1 MLHVISSAMHKEDL
15 HLPFSLPEEW
25 VGNHQCVAV
34 LTGGTEALFLQLVNE
49 GKVSL
54 KEPVYII
61 ASGYSN
67 SLAASLEILSWIQQH
82 GGTGR
87 VVTSA
92 EQADESTDFKFQ
104 DFKIS
109 DFKFLISAKAS
120 NDRLTPCKISRFQ
133 DFKIGDEGSN
143 VQILKSSNNAK
154 GLRLGVVG
162 EPSDW
167 LIASKV
173 DDAYILEQTGI
184 QLVHIPIEEVS
195 SLGEVDGGMAGAERI
210 YERLKEIVAHYEL
223 DGLTL
228 RCFDLL
234 TTVKNTGCIALS
246 HLNDEG
252 IPASCEGDIPLLL
265 TMILAKQK
273 YGQIGFQVNPARIG
287 DDGKMLFAHCTIPLK
302 MTSSHVYDT
311 HFESGIGVGI
321 HGELPTGK
329 YRLMKLSADLK
340 QLVDEPVE
348 LVANQYE
355 KNLCRTQVWL
365 QATPELAKQL
375 LTHPLANHH
384 LLIREKENEELKI
397 KN

>member
-1 MLHVISSAMHKEDL
+1 MLHVLASAIHKEEL
-15 HLPFSLPEEW
+15 NLPFQLPEEF
-25 VGNHQCVAV
+25 VENHQCVAV
-34 LTGGTEALFLQLVNE
+34 LTGGSEALFLRLVDE

-54 KEPVYII
+54 KEPIFII

-67 SLAASLEILSWIQQH
+67 SLAASLEILAWIQQH
-82 GGTGR
+82 KGSGR
-87 VVTSA
+87 VVTSP
-92 EQADESTDFKFQ
+92 EQINNS
-104 DFKIS
+104 
-109 DFKFLISAKAS
+109 
-120 NDRLTPCKISRFQ
+120 
-133 DFKIGDEGSN
+133 
-143 VQILKSSNNAK
+143 VLKRTN
-154 GLRLGVVG
+154 LRLGVVG

-173 DDAYILEQTGI
+173 DDAYIYEQTGI
-184 QLVHIPIEEVS
+184 RMVHIPIEEVT
-195 SLGEVDGGMAGAERI
+195 SLGEVDGGMAGAEQI
-210 YERLKEIVAHYEL
+210 YQRLKEIVARYNL
-223 DGLTL
+223 NGLTL

-302 MTSSHVYDT
+302 MTTSHVFDT

-321 HGELPTGK
+321 HGELPLGK
-329 YRLMKLSADLK
+329 YRLMKLSTDLT

-355 KNLCRTQVWL
+355 QNLCRTQVWL
-365 QATPELAKQL
+365 QATPKLAHQL
-375 LTHPLANHH
+375 LTQPLQNHH
-384 LLIREKENEELKI
+384 LLIREV
-397 KN
+397 

>member
-1 MLHVISSAMHKEDL
+1 MLHVLASAIHKEEL
-15 HLPFSLPEEW
+15 NLPFQLPEEF
-25 VGNHQCVAV
+25 VENHQCVAV
-34 LTGGTEALFLQLVNE
+34 LTGGSEALFLRLVDE

-54 KEPVYII
+54 KEPIFII

-67 SLAASLEILSWIQQH
+67 SLAASLEILAWIQQH
-82 GGTGR
+82 KGSGR
-87 VVTSA
+87 VVTSP
-92 EQADESTDFKFQ
+92 EQINNS
-104 DFKIS
+104 
-109 DFKFLISAKAS
+109 
-120 NDRLTPCKISRFQ
+120 
-133 DFKIGDEGSN
+133 
-143 VQILKSSNNAK
+143 VLKRTN
-154 GLRLGVVG
+154 LRLGVIG

-173 DDAYILEQTGI
+173 DDAYIFEQTGI
-184 QLVHIPIEEVS
+184 RMVHIPIEEVT
-195 SLGEVDGGMAGAERI
+195 SLGEVDGGMAGAEQI
-210 YERLKEIVAHYEL
+210 YQRLKEIVARYNL
-223 DGLTL
+223 NGLTL

-302 MTSSHVYDT
+302 MTTSHVFDT

-321 HGELPTGK
+321 HGELPLGK
-329 YRLMKLSADLK
+329 YRLMKLSTDLT

-355 KNLCRTQVWL
+355 QNLCRTQVWL
-365 QATPELAKQL
+365 QATPKLAHQL
-375 LTHPLANHH
+375 LTQPLQNHH
-384 LLIREKENEELKI
+384 LLIREV
-397 KN
+397 

>member
-1 MLHVISSAMHKEDL
+1 MLHVLASAIHKEEL
-15 HLPFSLPEEW
+15 NLPFQLPEEF
-25 VGNHQCVAV
+25 VENHQCVAV
-34 LTGGTEALFLQLVNE
+34 LTGGSEALFLRLVDE

-54 KEPVYII
+54 KEPIFII

-67 SLAASLEILSWIQQH
+67 SLAASLEILAWIQQH
-82 GGTGR
+82 KGSGR
-87 VVTSA
+87 VVTSP
-92 EQADESTDFKFQ
+92 EQINNS
-104 DFKIS
+104 
-109 DFKFLISAKAS
+109 
-120 NDRLTPCKISRFQ
+120 
-133 DFKIGDEGSN
+133 
-143 VQILKSSNNAK
+143 VLKRTN
-154 GLRLGVVG
+154 LRLGVVG

-173 DDAYILEQTGI
+173 DDAYIYEQTGI
-184 QLVHIPIEEVS
+184 RMVHIPIEEVT
-195 SLGEVDGGMAGAERI
+195 SLGEVDGGMAGAEQI
-210 YERLKEIVAHYEL
+210 YQRLKEIVARYNL
-223 DGLTL
+223 NGLTL

-273 YGQIGFQVNPARIG
+273 YGQIGFQVNPARIC

-302 MTSSHVYDT
+302 MTTSHVFDT

-321 HGELPTGK
+321 HGELPLGK
-329 YRLMKLSADLK
+329 YRLMKLSTDLT

-355 KNLCRTQVWL
+355 QNLCRTQVWL
-365 QATPELAKQL
+365 QATPKLAHQL
-375 LTHPLANHH
+375 LTQPLQNHH
-384 LLIREKENEELKI
+384 LLIREV
-397 KN
+397 

>member
-1 MLHVISSAMHKEDL
+1 MLHVLASAIHREEL
-15 HLPFSLPEEW
+15 HLPFQLPEEF
-25 VGNHQCVAV
+25 VNNHQCVAV
-34 LTGGTEALFLQLVNE
+34 LSGGAEALFLKLVDE

-54 KEPVYII
+54 GEPIFII

-67 SLAASLEILSWIQQH
+67 SLAASLEILTWIQQH
-82 GGTGR
+82 KGAGR
-87 VVTSA
+87 VITSP
-92 EQADESTDFKFQ
+92 EQINNSEYGTNGTNGNN
-104 DFKIS
+104 
-109 DFKFLISAKAS
+109 LPSAYSVDSA
-120 NDRLTPCKISRFQ
+120 
-133 DFKIGDEGSN
+133 
-143 VQILKSSNNAK
+143 LKRTE
-154 GLRLGVVG
+154 LRLGVVG

-173 DDAYILEQTGI
+173 DDAYIYEKTGI
-184 QLVHIPIEEVS
+184 RMVHIPIEEVS
-195 SLGEVDGGMAGAERI
+195 SLGEVDRGMAGAELI
-210 YERLKEIVAHYEL
+210 YQRLKEIALRYNL
-223 DGLTL
+223 NGLTL

-246 HLNDEG
+246 HFNDEG

-302 MTSSHVYDT
+302 MTASHVYDT

-321 HGELPTGK
+321 HGELPLGK
-329 YRLMKLSADLK
+329 YRLMKLSADLTE
-340 QLVDEPVE
+340 LVDEPVE

-355 KNLCRTQVWL
+355 QNLCRTQVWL
-365 QATPELAKQL
+365 QATPELARQL

-384 LLIREKENEELKI
+384 LLIRDVK
-397 KN
+397 

>member
-15 HLPFSLPEEW
+15 HLPFSLPETF
-25 VGNHQCVAV
+25 VQKHQCVAV
-34 LTGGTEALFLQLVNE
+34 LTGGTEALFLQLVRE

-54 KEPVYII
+54 KEPIYIV

-87 VVTSA
+87 VVTSP
-92 EQADESTDFKFQ
+92 EQITDEVVSREQGTTAANSQ
-104 DFKIS
+104 WP
-109 DFKFLISAKAS
+109 KA
-120 NDRLTPCKISRFQ
+120 N
-133 DFKIGDEGSN
+133 
-143 VQILKSSNNAK
+143 

-184 QLVHIPIEEVS
+184 QLVHVPIDEVT
-195 SLGEVDGGMAGAERI
+195 SLGEVDGGMKGAEQI
-210 YERLKEIVAHYEL
+210 YERLKEIVARYEL
-223 DGLTL
+223 NGLTL

-234 TTVKNTGCIALS
+234 TTVKNTGCVALS

-273 YGQIGFQVNPARIG
+273 YGQVGFQVNPARIG
-287 DDGKMLFAHCTIPLK
+287 DDGRMLFAHCTVPLK
-302 MTSSHVYDT
+302 MTTSHVYDT

-321 HGELPTGK
+321 HGELPLGS
-329 YRLMKLSADLK
+329 YRLMKLSADLT

-355 KNLCRTQVWL
+355 PNLCRTQVWL
-365 QATPELAKQL
+365 QASTKVARQL

-384 LLIREKENEELKI
+384 LLIKV
-397 KN
+397 

>member
-1 MLHVISSAMHKEDL
+1 MLHVLASAIHKEEL
-15 HLPFSLPEEW
+15 NLPFQLPEEF
-25 VGNHQCVAV
+25 VENHQCVAV
-34 LTGGTEALFLQLVNE
+34 LTGGSEALFLRLVDE

-54 KEPVYII
+54 KEPIFII

-67 SLAASLEILSWIQQH
+67 SLAASLEILAWIQQH
-82 GGTGR
+82 KGSGR
-87 VVTSA
+87 VVTSP
-92 EQADESTDFKFQ
+92 EQINNS
-104 DFKIS
+104 
-109 DFKFLISAKAS
+109 
-120 NDRLTPCKISRFQ
+120 
-133 DFKIGDEGSN
+133 
-143 VQILKSSNNAK
+143 VLKRTN
-154 GLRLGVVG
+154 LRLGVIG

-173 DDAYILEQTGI
+173 DDAYIYEQTGI
-184 QLVHIPIEEVS
+184 RMVHIPIEEVT
-195 SLGEVDGGMAGAERI
+195 SLGEVDGGMAGAEQI
-210 YERLKEIVAHYEL
+210 YQRLKEIVARYNL
-223 DGLTL
+223 NGLTL

-302 MTSSHVYDT
+302 MTTSHVFDT

-321 HGELPTGK
+321 HGELPLGK
-329 YRLMKLSADLK
+329 YRLMKLSTDLT

-355 KNLCRTQVWL
+355 QNLCRTQVWL
-365 QATPELAKQL
+365 QATPKLAHQL
-375 LTHPLANHH
+375 LTQPLQNHH
-384 LLIREKENEELKI
+384 LLIREV
-397 KN
+397 

>member
-1 MLHVISSAMHKEDL
+1 MLHVLASAIHKEEL
-15 HLPFSLPEEW
+15 NLPFQLPEEF
-25 VGNHQCVAV
+25 VENHQCVAV
-34 LTGGTEALFLQLVNE
+34 LTGGSEALFLRLVDE

-54 KEPVYII
+54 KEPIFII

-67 SLAASLEILSWIQQH
+67 SLAASLEILAWIQQH
-82 GGTGR
+82 KGSGR
-87 VVTSA
+87 VVTSP
-92 EQADESTDFKFQ
+92 EQINNS
-104 DFKIS
+104 
-109 DFKFLISAKAS
+109 
-120 NDRLTPCKISRFQ
+120 
-133 DFKIGDEGSN
+133 
-143 VQILKSSNNAK
+143 VLKRTN
-154 GLRLGVVG
+154 LRLGVVG

-173 DDAYILEQTGI
+173 DDAYIYEQTGI
-184 QLVHIPIEEVS
+184 RMVHIPIEEVT
-195 SLGEVDGGMAGAERI
+195 SLGEVDGGMTGAEQI
-210 YERLKEIVAHYEL
+210 YQRLKEIVARYNL
-223 DGLTL
+223 NGLTL

-302 MTSSHVYDT
+302 MTTSHVFDT

-321 HGELPTGK
+321 HGELPLGK
-329 YRLMKLSADLK
+329 YRLMKLSTDLT

-355 KNLCRTQVWL
+355 QNLCRTQVWL
-365 QATPELAKQL
+365 QATPKLAHQL
-375 LTHPLANHH
+375 LTQPLQNHH
-384 LLIREKENEELKI
+384 LLIREV
-397 KN
+397 

>member
-1 MLHVISSAMHKEDL
+1 MLHVLASAIHKEEL
-15 HLPFSLPEEW
+15 NLPFQLPEEF
-25 VGNHQCVAV
+25 VENHQCVAV
-34 LTGGTEALFLQLVNE
+34 LTGGSEALFLRLVDE

-54 KEPVYII
+54 KEPIFII

-67 SLAASLEILSWIQQH
+67 SLAASLEILAWIQQH
-82 GGTGR
+82 KGSGR
-87 VVTSA
+87 VVTSP
-92 EQADESTDFKFQ
+92 EQINNTA
-104 DFKIS
+104 
-109 DFKFLISAKAS
+109 
-120 NDRLTPCKISRFQ
+120 
-133 DFKIGDEGSN
+133 
-143 VQILKSSNNAK
+143 LKRTN
-154 GLRLGVVG
+154 LRLGVIG

-173 DDAYILEQTGI
+173 DDAYIYEQTGI
-184 QLVHIPIEEVS
+184 RMVHIPIEEVT
-195 SLGEVDGGMAGAERI
+195 SLGEVDGGMAGAEQI
-210 YERLKEIVAHYEL
+210 YQRLKEIVARYNL
-223 DGLTL
+223 NGLTL

-302 MTSSHVYDT
+302 MTTSHVFDT

-321 HGELPTGK
+321 HGELPLGK
-329 YRLMKLSADLK
+329 YRLMKLSTDLT

-355 KNLCRTQVWL
+355 QNLCRTQVWL
-365 QATPELAKQL
+365 QATPELAHQL
-375 LTHPLANHH
+375 LTRPLQNHH
-384 LLIREKENEELKI
+384 LLIREV
-397 KN
+397 

>member
-1 MLHVISSAMHKEDL
+1 MLHVLASAIHKEEL
-15 HLPFSLPEEW
+15 NLPFQLPEEF
-25 VGNHQCVAV
+25 VENHQCVAV
-34 LTGGTEALFLQLVNE
+34 LTGGSEALFLRLVDE

-54 KEPVYII
+54 KEPIFII

-67 SLAASLEILSWIQQH
+67 SLAASLEILAWIQQH
-82 GGTGR
+82 KGSGR
-87 VVTSA
+87 VVTSP
-92 EQADESTDFKFQ
+92 EQINNCA
-104 DFKIS
+104 
-109 DFKFLISAKAS
+109 
-120 NDRLTPCKISRFQ
+120 
-133 DFKIGDEGSN
+133 
-143 VQILKSSNNAK
+143 LKRTN
-154 GLRLGVVG
+154 LRLGVIG

-173 DDAYILEQTGI
+173 DDAYIYEQTGI
-184 QLVHIPIEEVS
+184 RMVHIPIEEVS
-195 SLGEVDGGMAGAERI
+195 SLGEVDGGMAGAEQI
-210 YERLKEIVAHYEL
+210 YQRLKEIVARYNL
-223 DGLTL
+223 NGLTL

-252 IPASCEGDIPLLL
+252 IPASCEGDVPLLL

-302 MTSSHVYDT
+302 MTTSHVFDT

-321 HGELPTGK
+321 HGELPLGK
-329 YRLMKLSADLK
+329 YRLMKLSTDLT

-355 KNLCRTQVWL
+355 QNLCRTQVWL
-365 QATPELAKQL
+365 QATPKLAHQL
-375 LTHPLANHH
+375 LTQPLQNHH
-384 LLIREKENEELKI
+384 LLIREV
-397 KN
+397 

>member
-1 MLHVISSAMHKEDL
+1 MLHVLASAIHKEEL
-15 HLPFSLPEEW
+15 NLPFQLPEEF
-25 VGNHQCVAV
+25 VENHQCVAV
-34 LTGGTEALFLQLVNE
+34 LTGGSEALFLRLVDE

-54 KEPVYII
+54 KEPIFII

-67 SLAASLEILSWIQQH
+67 SLAASLEILAWIQQH
-82 GGTGR
+82 KGSGR
-87 VVTSA
+87 VVTSP
-92 EQADESTDFKFQ
+92 EQINNS
-104 DFKIS
+104 
-109 DFKFLISAKAS
+109 
-120 NDRLTPCKISRFQ
+120 P
-133 DFKIGDEGSN
+133 
-143 VQILKSSNNAK
+143 LKRTN
-154 GLRLGVVG
+154 LRLGVIG

-173 DDAYILEQTGI
+173 DDAYIYEQTGI
-184 QLVHIPIEEVS
+184 RMVHIPIEEVT
-195 SLGEVDGGMAGAERI
+195 SLGEVDGGMAGAELS
-210 YERLKEIVAHYEL
+210 YQRLKEIVARYNL
-223 DGLTL
+223 NGLTL

-302 MTSSHVYDT
+302 MTTSHVFDT

-321 HGELPTGK
+321 HGELPLGK
-329 YRLMKLSADLK
+329 YRLMKLSTDLT

-355 KNLCRTQVWL
+355 QNLCRTQVWL
-365 QATPELAKQL
+365 QATPKLAHQL
-375 LTHPLANHH
+375 LTQPLQNHH
-384 LLIREKENEELKI
+384 LLIREV
-397 KN
+397 

>member
-1 MLHVISSAMHKEDL
+1 MLHVLASAIHKEEL
-15 HLPFSLPEEW
+15 NLPFQLPEEF
-25 VGNHQCVAV
+25 VENHQCVAV
-34 LTGGTEALFLQLVNE
+34 LTGGSEALFLRLVDE

-54 KEPVYII
+54 KEPIFII

-67 SLAASLEILSWIQQH
+67 SLAASLEILAWIQQH
-82 GGTGR
+82 KGSGR
-87 VVTSA
+87 VVTSP
-92 EQADESTDFKFQ
+92 EQINNT
-104 DFKIS
+104 
-109 DFKFLISAKAS
+109 
-120 NDRLTPCKISRFQ
+120 
-133 DFKIGDEGSN
+133 
-143 VQILKSSNNAK
+143 VLKRTN
-154 GLRLGVVG
+154 LRLGVVG

-173 DDAYILEQTGI
+173 DDAYIYEQTGI
-184 QLVHIPIEEVS
+184 RMVHIPIEEVT
-195 SLGEVDGGMAGAERI
+195 SLGEVDGGMAGAEQI
-210 YERLKEIVAHYEL
+210 YQRLKEIVARYNL
-223 DGLTL
+223 NGLTL

-302 MTSSHVYDT
+302 MTTSHVFDT

-321 HGELPTGK
+321 HGELPLGK
-329 YRLMKLSADLK
+329 YRLMKLSTDLT

-355 KNLCRTQVWL
+355 QNLCRTQVWL
-365 QATPELAKQL
+365 QATPKLAHQL
-375 LTHPLANHH
+375 LTQPLQNHH
-384 LLIREKENEELKI
+384 LLIRDV
-397 KN
+397 

>member
-15 HLPFSLPEEW
+15 HLPFSLPAEW
-25 VGNHQCVAV
+25 VSAHQCVAV
-34 LTGGTEALFLQLVNE
+34 LTGGTEASFLRLVNE
-49 GKVSL
+49 GKIL
-54 KEPVYII
+54 LNEPVFIL

-87 VVTSA
+87 VITSPELA
-92 EQADESTDFKFQ
+92 FDKQGAQMEPCSIEAPAA
-104 DFKIS
+104 
-109 DFKFLISAKAS
+109 SALRINDDDAS
-120 NDRLTPCKISRFQ
+120 FIRGN
-133 DFKIGDEGSN
+133 
-143 VQILKSSNNAK
+143 
-154 GLRLGVVG
+154 LRLGVVG

-167 LIASKV
+167 LIASQV

-184 QLVHIPIEEVS
+184 RLVHIPIDEVT
-195 SLGEVDGGMAGAERI
+195 SLGEVDGGMKGAELI
-210 YERLKEIVAHYEL
+210 YDRLKEIVARYEL
-223 DGLTL
+223 NGLTL

-273 YGQIGFQVNPARIG
+273 YGRIGFQVNPARIG

-302 MTSSHVYDT
+302 MTTSHSFTT

-321 HGELPTGK
+321 HGELPLGS

-348 LVANQYE
+348 LIANQYE
-355 KNLCRTQVWL
+355 PNLCRTQVWL
-365 QATPELAKQL
+365 QASTKVARQL
-375 LTHPLANHH
+375 LTQPLANHH
-384 LLIREKENEELKI
+384 LLVRV
-397 KN
+397 

>member
-1 MLHVISSAMHKEDL
+1 MLHTISSNMHKEAL
-15 HLPFSLPEEW
+15 SLPFYLPEEW
-25 VGNHQCVAV
+25 VSAHQCVAV
-34 LTGGTEALFLQLVNE
+34 LTGGTEALFLKLVNT

-54 KEPVYII
+54 AEPIYLL
-61 ASGYSN
+61 ASGQSN
-67 SLAASLEILSWIQQH
+67 SLAASLEILSWINQH

-87 VVTSA
+87 VLTSPEQITDVCQPALPAA
-92 EQADESTDFKFQ
+92 EPQLSKECLPHAE
-104 DFKIS
+104 
-109 DFKFLISAKAS
+109 
-120 NDRLTPCKISRFQ
+120 
-133 DFKIGDEGSN
+133 
-143 VQILKSSNNAK
+143 
-154 GLRLGVVG
+154 LRLGVVG

-167 LIASKV
+167 LIASHV
-173 DDAYILEQTGI
+173 DDMYVIEQTGI
-184 QLVHIPIEEVS
+184 RMVHIPIAEIT
-195 SLGEVDGGMAGAERI
+195 SLGEVDGGITGAERI
-210 YERLKEIVAHYEL
+210 YERLKEIVARSEL

-273 YGQIGFQVNPARIG
+273 YGQIGFQGNPARRG
-287 DDGKMLFAHCTIPLK
+287 DDGRLLFAHCTSPLK

-321 HGELPTGK
+321 HGELPLGK
-329 YRLMKLSADLK
+329 YRLMKLSGDLK
-340 QLVDEPVE
+340 HLVDEPVE

-355 KNLCRTQVWL
+355 PNLCRTQVWL
-365 QATPELAKQL
+365 QATPELAQQL

-384 LLIREKENEELKI
+384 LLIKA
-397 KN
+397 

>member
-1 MLHVISSAMHKEDL
+1 MLHVLASAIHKEEL
-15 HLPFSLPEEW
+15 NLPFQLPEEF
-25 VGNHQCVAV
+25 VENHQCVAV
-34 LTGGTEALFLQLVNE
+34 LTGGSEALFLRLVDE

-54 KEPVYII
+54 KEPIFII

-82 GGTGR
+82 KGSGR
-87 VVTSA
+87 VVTSP
-92 EQADESTDFKFQ
+92 EQINNT
-104 DFKIS
+104 
-109 DFKFLISAKAS
+109 
-120 NDRLTPCKISRFQ
+120 
-133 DFKIGDEGSN
+133 
-143 VQILKSSNNAK
+143 VLKRTN
-154 GLRLGVVG
+154 LRLGVVG

-173 DDAYILEQTGI
+173 DDAYIYEQTGI
-184 QLVHIPIEEVS
+184 RMVHIPIEEVT
-195 SLGEVDGGMAGAERI
+195 SLGEVDGGMAGAEQI
-210 YERLKEIVAHYEL
+210 YQRLKEIVARYNL
-223 DGLTL
+223 NGLTL

-302 MTSSHVYDT
+302 MTTSHVFDT

-321 HGELPTGK
+321 HGELPLGK
-329 YRLMKLSADLK
+329 YRLMKLSTDLT

-355 KNLCRTQVWL
+355 QNLCRTQVWL
-365 QATPELAKQL
+365 QATPKLAHQL
-375 LTHPLANHH
+375 LTQPLQNHH
-384 LLIREKENEELKI
+384 LLIRDV
-397 KN
+397 

>member
-1 MLHVISSAMHKEDL
+1 MLHVLASAIHKEEL
-15 HLPFSLPEEW
+15 NLPFQLPEEF
-25 VGNHQCVAV
+25 VENHQCVAV
-34 LTGGTEALFLQLVNE
+34 LTGGSEALFLRLVDE

-54 KEPVYII
+54 KEPIFII

-67 SLAASLEILSWIQQH
+67 SLAASLEILAWIQQH
-82 GGTGR
+82 KGSGR
-87 VVTSA
+87 VVTSP
-92 EQADESTDFKFQ
+92 EQ
-104 DFKIS
+104 INN
-109 DFKFLISAKAS
+109 SA
-120 NDRLTPCKISRFQ
+120 
-133 DFKIGDEGSN
+133 
-143 VQILKSSNNAK
+143 LKRTN
-154 GLRLGVVG
+154 LRLGVVG

-173 DDAYILEQTGI
+173 DDAYIYEQTGI
-184 QLVHIPIEEVS
+184 RMVHIPIEEVT
-195 SLGEVDGGMAGAERI
+195 SLGEVDGGMAGAEQI
-210 YERLKEIVAHYEL
+210 YQRLKEIVARYNL
-223 DGLTL
+223 NGLTL

-302 MTSSHVYDT
+302 MTTSHVFDT

-321 HGELPTGK
+321 HGELPLGK
-329 YRLMKLSADLK
+329 YRLMKLSTDLT

-355 KNLCRTQVWL
+355 QNLCRTQVWL
-365 QATPELAKQL
+365 QATPKLAHQL
-375 LTHPLANHH
+375 LTQPLQNHH
-384 LLIREKENEELKI
+384 LLIREV
-397 KN
+397 

>member
-1 MLHVISSAMHKEDL
+1 MLHIISSAMHMEDL
-15 HLPFSLPEEW
+15 HLPFQVPEEW
-25 VGNHQCVAV
+25 VNVHQCVAV
-34 LTGGTEALFLQLVNE
+34 LTGGTEALFLKLVDE
-49 GKVSL
+49 HKVSL
-54 KEPVYII
+54 DRPIFII

-67 SLAASLEILSWIQQH
+67 SLAASLEILSWVQQH
-82 GGTGR
+82 GCSGR
-87 VVTSA
+87 VLTSPDQIA
-92 EQADESTDFKFQ
+92 ELDQPSLADAF
-104 DFKIS
+104 
-109 DFKFLISAKAS
+109 AAS
-120 NDRLTPCKISRFQ
+120 SVPSLPRA
-133 DFKIGDEGSN
+133 E
-143 VQILKSSNNAK
+143 
-154 GLRLGVVG
+154 LRLGVVG

-173 DDAYILEQTGI
+173 DDAYVFEKTGI
-184 QLVHIPIEEVS
+184 RLVHIPIEEVS
-195 SLGEVDGGMAGAERI
+195 SLGVVDGGLKGAELI
-210 YERLKEIVAHYEL
+210 YKRLKEIVARYEL
-223 DGLTL
+223 NGLTL

-273 YGQIGFQVNPARIG
+273 YGRIGFQVNPARIG

-302 MTSSHVYDT
+302 MTVSHVLDT

-321 HGELPTGK
+321 HGELPLGK
-329 YRLMKLSADLK
+329 YRLMKLSNDLK

-355 KNLCRTQVWL
+355 QNLCRTQVWL
-365 QATPELAKQL
+365 QAKPELARQL

-384 LLIREKENEELKI
+384 LLIKE
-397 KN
+397 

>member
-1 MLHVISSAMHKEDL
+1 MLHVLASAIHKEEL
-15 HLPFSLPEEW
+15 NLPFQLPEEF
-25 VGNHQCVAV
+25 VENHQCVAV
-34 LTGGTEALFLQLVNE
+34 LTGGSEALFLRLVDE

-54 KEPVYII
+54 KEPIFII

-67 SLAASLEILSWIQQH
+67 SLAASLEILAWIQQH
-82 GGTGR
+82 KGSGR
-87 VVTSA
+87 VVTSP
-92 EQADESTDFKFQ
+92 EQINNCA
-104 DFKIS
+104 
-109 DFKFLISAKAS
+109 
-120 NDRLTPCKISRFQ
+120 
-133 DFKIGDEGSN
+133 
-143 VQILKSSNNAK
+143 LKRTN
-154 GLRLGVVG
+154 LRLGVIG

-173 DDAYILEQTGI
+173 DDAYIFEQTGI
-184 QLVHIPIEEVS
+184 RMVHIPIEEVT
-195 SLGEVDGGMAGAERI
+195 SLGEVDGGMAGAEQI
-210 YERLKEIVAHYEL
+210 YQRLKEIVARYNL
-223 DGLTL
+223 NGLTL

-252 IPASCEGDIPLLL
+252 IPAACEGDIPLLL

-302 MTSSHVYDT
+302 MTTSHVFDT

-321 HGELPTGK
+321 HGELPLGK
-329 YRLMKLSADLK
+329 YRLMKLSTDLT

-355 KNLCRTQVWL
+355 QNLCRTQVWL
-365 QATPELAKQL
+365 QATPKLAHQL
-375 LTHPLANHH
+375 LTQPLQNHH
-384 LLIREKENEELKI
+384 LLIREV
-397 KN
+397 

>member
-1 MLHVISSAMHKEDL
+1 MLHVLASAIHKEEL
-15 HLPFSLPEEW
+15 NLPFQLPEEF
-25 VGNHQCVAV
+25 VENHQCVAV
-34 LTGGTEALFLQLVNE
+34 LTGGSEALFLRLVDE

-54 KEPVYII
+54 KEPIFII

-67 SLAASLEILSWIQQH
+67 SLAASLEILAWIQQH
-82 GGTGR
+82 KGSGR
-87 VVTSA
+87 VVTSP
-92 EQADESTDFKFQ
+92 EQ
-104 DFKIS
+104 I
-109 DFKFLISAKAS
+109 
-120 NDRLTPCKISRFQ
+120 
-133 DFKIGDEGSN
+133 
-143 VQILKSSNNAK
+143 NNSVLRRTN
-154 GLRLGVVG
+154 LRLGVIG

-173 DDAYILEQTGI
+173 DDAYIYEQTGI
-184 QLVHIPIEEVS
+184 RMVHIPIEEVT
-195 SLGEVDGGMAGAERI
+195 SLGEVDGGMAGAEQI
-210 YERLKEIVAHYEL
+210 YQRLKEIVARYNL
-223 DGLTL
+223 NGLTL

-302 MTSSHVYDT
+302 MTTSHVFDT

-321 HGELPTGK
+321 HGELPLGK
-329 YRLMKLSADLK
+329 YRLMKLSTDLT

-355 KNLCRTQVWL
+355 QNLCRTQVWL
-365 QATPELAKQL
+365 QATPKLAHQL
-375 LTHPLANHH
+375 LTQPLQNHH
-384 LLIREKENEELKI
+384 LLIREV
-397 KN
+397 

>member
-1 MLHVISSAMHKEDL
+1 MLHVLASAIHKEEL
-15 HLPFSLPEEW
+15 NLPFQLPEEF
-25 VGNHQCVAV
+25 VENHQCVAV
-34 LTGGTEALFLQLVNE
+34 LTGGSEALFLRLVDE

-54 KEPVYII
+54 KEPIFII

-67 SLAASLEILSWIQQH
+67 SLAASLEILAWIQQH
-82 GGTGR
+82 KGSGR
-87 VVTSA
+87 VVTSP
-92 EQADESTDFKFQ
+92 EQINNT
-104 DFKIS
+104 
-109 DFKFLISAKAS
+109 
-120 NDRLTPCKISRFQ
+120 
-133 DFKIGDEGSN
+133 
-143 VQILKSSNNAK
+143 VLKRTN
-154 GLRLGVVG
+154 LRLGVIG

-173 DDAYILEQTGI
+173 DDAYIFEQTGI
-184 QLVHIPIEEVS
+184 RMVHIPIEEVT
-195 SLGEVDGGMAGAERI
+195 SLGEVDGGMAGAEQI
-210 YERLKEIVAHYEL
+210 YQRLKEIVARYNL
-223 DGLTL
+223 NGLTL

-302 MTSSHVYDT
+302 MTTSHVFDT

-321 HGELPTGK
+321 HGELPLGK
-329 YRLMKLSADLK
+329 YRLMKLSTDLT

-355 KNLCRTQVWL
+355 QNLCRTQVWL
-365 QATPELAKQL
+365 QATPKLAHQL
-375 LTHPLANHH
+375 LTQPLQNHH
-384 LLIREKENEELKI
+384 LLIREV
-397 KN
+397 

>member
-1 MLHVISSAMHKEDL
+1 MLHVLASAIHKEEL
-15 HLPFSLPEEW
+15 NLPFQLPEEF
-25 VGNHQCVAV
+25 VENHQCVAV
-34 LTGGTEALFLQLVNE
+34 LTGGSEALFLRLVDE

-54 KEPVYII
+54 KEPIFII

-67 SLAASLEILSWIQQH
+67 SLAASLEILAWIQQH
-82 GGTGR
+82 KGSGR
-87 VVTSA
+87 VVTSP
-92 EQADESTDFKFQ
+92 EQINNS
-104 DFKIS
+104 
-109 DFKFLISAKAS
+109 
-120 NDRLTPCKISRFQ
+120 P
-133 DFKIGDEGSN
+133 
-143 VQILKSSNNAK
+143 LKRTN
-154 GLRLGVVG
+154 LRLGVVG

-173 DDAYILEQTGI
+173 DDAYIYEQTGI
-184 QLVHIPIEEVS
+184 RMVHIPIEEVT
-195 SLGEVDGGMAGAERI
+195 SLGEVDGGMAGAEQI
-210 YERLKEIVAHYEL
+210 YQRLKEIVARYNL
-223 DGLTL
+223 NGLTL

-302 MTSSHVYDT
+302 MTTSHVFDT

-321 HGELPTGK
+321 HGELPLGK
-329 YRLMKLSADLK
+329 YRLMKLSTDLT

-355 KNLCRTQVWL
+355 QNLCRTQVWL
-365 QATPELAKQL
+365 QATPKLAHQL
-375 LTHPLANHH
+375 LTQPLQNHH
-384 LLIREKENEELKI
+384 LLIREV
-397 KN
+397 

>member
-1 MLHVISSAMHKEDL
+1 MLHVVSSAMHKEDL
-15 HLPFSLPEEW
+15 HLPFELPQEW
-25 VGNHQCVAV
+25 VNAHQCIAV

-54 KEPVYII
+54 AEPIFI
-61 ASGYSN
+61 LASGYSN
-67 SLAASLEILSWIQQH
+67 SLAASLEILSWIRQH

-87 VVTSA
+87 VLTSPAQIA
-92 EQADESTDFKFQ
+92 EADQPSLADTCAPQA
-104 DFKIS
+104 
-109 DFKFLISAKAS
+109 AS
-120 NDRLTPCKISRFQ
+120 SLPH
-133 DFKIGDEGSN
+133 G
-143 VQILKSSNNAK
+143 A
-154 GLRLGVVG
+154 LRLGVIG

-173 DDAYILEQTGI
+173 DDRYILDKTGI
-184 QLVHIPIEEVS
+184 TLVHIPIEEVS
-195 SLGEVDGGMAGAERI
+195 SLGEIDGGVKGAELI
-210 YERLKEIVAHYEL
+210 YERLKEIVARYEL
-223 DGLTL
+223 NGLTL

-234 TTVKNTGCIALS
+234 TTVKNTGCMALS

-287 DDGKMLFAHCTIPLK
+287 DDGRMLFAHCTIPLK
-302 MTSSHVYDT
+302 MTSSHVLDT

-321 HGELPTGK
+321 HGELPLGK
-329 YRLMKLSADLK
+329 YRLMKFSADLK
-340 QLVDEPVE
+340 ELVDEEVE

-365 QATPELAKQL
+365 QASPKLAHQL

-384 LLIREKENEELKI
+384 LLIRVED
-397 KN
+397 